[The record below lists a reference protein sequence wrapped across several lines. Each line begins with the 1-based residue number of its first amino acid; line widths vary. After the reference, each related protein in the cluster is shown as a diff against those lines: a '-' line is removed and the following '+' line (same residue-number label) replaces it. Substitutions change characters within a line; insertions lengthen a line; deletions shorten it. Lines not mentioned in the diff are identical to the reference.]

1 MLTKCDDS
9 NEVTFDTE
17 IRREGATREQQGVTQ
32 NQMIGVTSS
41 NWMPTSGDS
50 HVILERRREEG
61 DYKTLCR

>member
-17 IRREGATREQQGVTQ
+17 IRRESATREQQGVTQ

-41 NWMPTSGDS
+41 N
-50 HVILERRREEG
+50 
-61 DYKTLCR
+61 